1 MREPGV
7 DHDDLVERLL
17 STRGEVLA
25 STERGKMAR
34 DDCGGECTRCAK
46 ARGIVSLNVVP
57 ASEVRSTEI
66 SPL

>member
-7 DHDDLVERLL
+7 DHRDLVEQLL

-34 DDCGGECTRCAK
+34 DDCGEECAGCAK
-46 ARGIVSLNVVP
+46 ARGIVSLKMVP
-57 ASEVRSTEI
+57 A
-66 SPL
+66 